1 MLIVYYSLTGNVRRF
16 VEKTGRPAQEIPF
29 DFNVSKPFIIV
40 TPTTGF
46 GEVPSRVAR
55 FLRNNAGLLRGVAA
69 SGNRNFGAMYT
80 NAADIIAAEYNV
92 PVIARFELAG
102 TDEDVRKFDEEVT
115 RHFETYRIE
124 Q

>member
-1 MLIVYYSLTGNVRRF
+1 MRRF

-29 DFNVSKPFIIV
+29 DFTVSEPFIIV

-46 GEVPSRVAR
+46 GEVPSRVAQ
-55 FLRNNAGLLRGVAA
+55 FLRDNVGLLRGVAA

-80 NAADIIAAEYNV
+80 NAADIIAAQYNV

-102 TDEDVRKFDEEVT
+102 TDEDVRNFNEEVT
-115 RHFETYRIE
+115 RHYESY
-124 Q
+124 